1 MKEQFLN
8 SKSKK
13 VLISICE
20 LLNIENPKLHK
31 TPKSK
36 IIILLSKFSNKKIKN
51 AYNETHFGIR
61 RKEVEDALKEY
72 PSDIGAKI
80 NLDRI
85 NERMQ

>member
-1 MKEQFLN
+1 MEKQFLN

-13 VLISICE
+13 VLIAICE

-31 TPKSK
+31 TSKSK
-36 IIILLSKFSNKKIKN
+36 IITILSEFSNKEIKD

-61 RKEVEDALKEY
+61 RKEVEDALKKY

-80 NLDRI
+80 NLERI
-85 NERMQ
+85 NECMQ